1 MSFFLLSFTSI
12 FTLMNPF
19 GLVPVFISMTSGMD
33 KTHIRK
39 IAMITCVTAALCLI
53 FFALSGHFLFSFFN
67 ISINS
72 LRVVGGILFLIMG
85 YDMLQARIARL
96 KDHEPDEIISLGE
109 NAAITPLA
117 IPMLSGPGTIT
128 AVIVLMRDAQGFWMQ
143 SYVIIAAVLASLLS
157 FIILILSR
165 RITAVIGETGNKV
178 FLRLMGLIV
187 MMTAVEFFFAGVKPF
202 VKSMIQ

>member
-19 GLVPVFISMTSGMD
+19 GLVPVFIAMTKDME
-33 KTHIRK
+33 KNQIRR
-39 IAMITCVTAALCLI
+39 IATRTCFTAAICLI
-53 FFALSGHFLFSFFN
+53 FFALSGNFLFSFFN

-96 KDHEPDEIISLGE
+96 KDHEPEEIISLGE

-128 AVIVLMRDAQGFWMQ
+128 AVIVIMKDAEGVLMQGN
-143 SYVIIAAVLASLLS
+143 VILSIVLSCLLS
-157 FIILILSR
+157 FIILNLSR
-165 RITAVIGETGNKV
+165 KITSLIGETGNKV

-202 VKSMIQ
+202 VQNILK

>member
-1 MSFFLLSFTSI
+1 MSFFLLSFTSL

-19 GLVPVFISMTSGMD
+19 GVVPVFVSMTSGMD
-33 KTHIRK
+33 KRQLRRLALRTC
-39 IAMITCVTAALCLI
+39 ITATLCLF

-72 LRVVGGILFLIMG
+72 LRVVGGVLFFIMG
-85 YDMLQARIARL
+85 YDMLQARISRL
-96 KDHEPDEIISLGE
+96 KDHEPQEINSLGE

-128 AVIVLMRDAQGFWMQ
+128 AVIVLMRDAEGIIMQ
-143 SYVIIAAVLASLLS
+143 SYVLLAVLLTGTAS
-157 FIILILSR
+157 FIILYLSKN
-165 RITAVIGETGNKV
+165 ITAVIGETGNKV

-202 VKSMIQ
+202 VQSWLK